1 MLDQSLQELQGEQRS
16 LGNGLTKMMNLYY
29 LLETGLSCDVV
40 VVAKWK
46 LNHWCTMSWDKE
58 TVEGEKGEKGS

>member
-1 MLDQSLQELQGEQRS
+1 
-16 LGNGLTKMMNLYY
+16 MMNLYY